1 MLMGARHVSATS
13 SFSPPPCAL
22 TSFPPHPRSERRGD
36 GAEHTFFLSLQV
48 RPCTLPVMEVIPEGA
63 GAGSSNVEY
72 EMMQDGATTTTMSSV
87 LNEEDQQMDYA
98 AHTLQAEAEGEEYEV
113 MMEEYGQQGAQ
124 EGYAVEAPLM
134 AMEEAVGEEIEED
147 TGEGELNGQSFVEE
161 HTGEREEEKEQ
172 TREGSRDGAV
182 DDAEEVADETVE
194 AATEDTRN
202 ERATAEPIASNAKSD
217 AIPADPLAEKVLHG
231 EETVAKAAQ
240 SEQQEEVTSADAKDS
255 GEGQSFASND
265 GRDPVQGQTIES
277 HVDEASGETIGAEGE
292 GGEETVGEDED
303 VLLPPPVRVTFNG
316 QDFVLFPHAEPSTY
330 LSAQEDEPVAAPQL
344 KAEASVFYETLDSL
358 FDALRVKDSLGDFL
372 EEGSELQITFAD
384 LEMVLRE
391 VSDAHGRRPLP
402 LC

>member
-1 MLMGARHVSATS
+1 
-13 SFSPPPCAL
+13 
-22 TSFPPHPRSERRGD
+22 
-36 GAEHTFFLSLQV
+36 
-48 RPCTLPVMEVIPEGA
+48 MEVIPEGA
-63 GAGSSNVEY
+63 GTGSSNVEY
-72 EMMQDGATTTTMSSV
+72 EMMQDGATTTMSSV
-87 LNEEDQQMDYA
+87 LNEEDQPMDYA

-124 EGYAVEAPLM
+124 EGYTVEAPLM

-147 TGEGELNGQSFVEE
+147 TGDGELNGQSYVEE
-161 HTGEREEEKEQ
+161 NTGDREEGDEQ
-172 TREGSRDGAV
+172 AREGYGDEAV
-182 DDAEEVADETVE
+182 HETEEVADETVE

-202 ERATAEPIASNAKSD
+202 ETATREPTASNAQSD
-217 AIPADPLAEKVLHG
+217 AISAEPLAENLSHG
-231 EETVAKAAQ
+231 GETAAAVAQ
-240 SEQQEEVTSADAKDS
+240 SEQQEEITSADAKDS

-265 GRDPVQGQTIES
+265 GRDPTQGQRIES
-277 HVDEASGETIGAEGE
+277 HADEAKNETIGAEDVGDE

-303 VLLPPPVRVTFNG
+303 VLVPPPVRVTFNG

-330 LSAQEDEPVAAPQL
+330 LSAQGDEPVAAPQL

-391 VSDAHGRRPLP
+391 VSDAHGRISLP